1 MFGQRTRQGKQE
13 NQITEGVIWQ
23 QLLIFFFPVLFGT
36 FFQQLYNAADVMIVG
51 RFLGK
56 EALSAVGGTA
66 GMLTHVVV
74 GFFVGLSSGA
84 AVLVSQ
90 YYGAKRPEMAGYAVH
105 TFMAFSMIMGVV
117 IMILGI
123 WLSPWILVV
132 MGTPK
137 EVVGLS
143 TVYLRIYFLGTIG
156 NLLYNTG
163 ASILRAV
170 GDSKRPLYFLMISCT
185 SNILLDLLMIA
196 VLKLGVVGAAA
207 ATILSQLM
215 SAVMVMVTLMRTKDM
230 HHLEWRKIGIDR
242 RMLQRMIRIGFPSG
256 LQAVMYGLSN
266 MIIQSG
272 INSLGTDTV
281 AAWTVYTKIEAMVW
295 MLTSSFGIAITT
307 FAGQNYG
314 AGKMDRVRGG
324 VRSCMGMMIGVTVVM
339 SVIIYYWGD
348 RALWWFTSDPEVI
361 RIGIVMMR
369 YLSRVYVAYVA
380 IEILSGALRGV
391 GDSWIP
397 MMLSFGGVCLL
408 RVLWVLFVVPMHR
421 TIRMILFSYPMTWTL
436 TTGLFIGYYL
446 LFSRMRIVKRTGEA
460 GN

>member
-84 AVLVSQ
+84 AVLESQ
-90 YYGAKRPEMAGYAVH
+90 YYGAKRPEMVGYAVH

-196 VLKLGVVGAAA
+196 ALKLGVVGAAA

-256 LQAVMYGLSN
+256 LQAVMYGISN

>member
-1 MFGQRTRQGKQE
+1 MMLGQKTNRGLQG

-90 YYGAKRPEMAGYAVH
+90 YYGARRPEMVGYAVH
-105 TFMAFSMIMGVV
+105 TFLAFSLIMGVV

-123 WLSPWILVV
+123 WLSPWILVI
-132 MGTPK
+132 MGTPQ

-143 TVYLRIYFLGTIG
+143 TVYLRIYFLGTVG

-170 GDSKRPLYFLMISCT
+170 GDSRRPLYFLMISCT
-185 SNILLDLLMIA
+185 TNILLDLLMIA
-196 VLKLGVVGAAA
+196 VWKLGVVGAAA

-215 SAVMVMVTLMRTKDM
+215 SAVMVMVTLMRTRDM

-314 AGKMDRVRGG
+314 AGKMERVRGG
-324 VRSCMGMMIGVTVVM
+324 VRACMGMMVGVTIVM
-339 SVIIYYWGD
+339 SAVIYYWGD

-369 YLSRVYVAYVA
+369 YLSRVYVAYVS

-421 TIRMILFSYPMTWTL
+421 TIQMILFSYPMTWVL

-446 LFSRMRIVKRTGEA
+446 MFSRMRIVKKKD
-460 GN
+460 

>member
-1 MFGQRTRQGKQE
+1 MFGQKTKQRKHE

-90 YYGAKRPEMAGYAVH
+90 YYGAKRPEMVGYAVH
-105 TFMAFSMIMGVV
+105 TFMGFSIIMGVV

-123 WLSPWILVV
+123 WLSPRILVI
-132 MGTPK
+132 MGTPQ

-143 TVYLRIYFLGTIG
+143 TIYLRIYFLGTIG

-324 VRSCMGMMIGVTVVM
+324 VRSCMAMMVGVTIVM
-339 SVIIYYWGD
+339 SLIIYYWGD

-361 RIGIVMMR
+361 RIGIIMMR
-369 YLSRVYVAYVA
+369 YLSQVYVAYVA

-446 LFSRMRIVKRTGEA
+446 LFSRMRIVKRTGKA
-460 GN
+460 RS